1 LRWIAKQHE
10 ERTGI
15 ATEVMGEL
23 NDVPSDLAIVCF
35 RAVQEALTNV
45 MRHAQARHVRIE
57 LSQTDIE
64 VDSEPGRGTCIRI
77 SFPVTASLRAPPRKT
92 RV

>member
-1 LRWIAKQHE
+1 MK
-10 ERTGI
+10 ER
-15 ATEVMGEL
+15 
-23 NDVPSDLAIVCF
+23 
-35 RAVQEALTNV
+35 VQILGG
-45 MRHAQARHVRIE
+45 
-57 LSQTDIE
+57 DIE